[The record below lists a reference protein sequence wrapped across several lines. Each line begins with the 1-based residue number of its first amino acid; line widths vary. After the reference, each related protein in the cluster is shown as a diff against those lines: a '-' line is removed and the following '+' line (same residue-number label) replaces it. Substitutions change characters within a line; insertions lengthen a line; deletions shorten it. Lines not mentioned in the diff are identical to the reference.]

1 VNERPPNPKVDAF
14 LEQSGKWREEFT
26 RLRAIIAAC
35 DLAEEL
41 KWGQPCY
48 TCEGANIVL
57 MHGFKDYCAVLF
69 VKGALL
75 KDPAGVLIQQT
86 ETVQAGR
93 QIRFTSV
100 KQIMGMKAVLTAYI
114 EEAIA
119 AEKAGLK
126 IQHKTTADFEVA
138 EEFQAALDANAALKT
153 AFTALTPG
161 RQRAYLLHFSAPKQS
176 KTRAARVEKCAPRI
190 FDGKGLDD

>member
-1 VNERPPNPKVDAF
+1 VSDRPLNPKVDAF
-14 LEQSGKWREEFT
+14 LEQSGEWREAFT
-26 RLRAIIAAC
+26 ELRAIITRC
-35 DLAEEL
+35 DVTEEL

-48 TCEGANIVL
+48 THKNANIVL

-86 ETVQAGR
+86 EKVQAGR
-93 QIRFTSV
+93 QIRFTDARQV
-100 KQIMGMKAVLTAYI
+100 VDMHNVLTAYI

-126 IQHKTTADFEVA
+126 IQHKTTAEFEVA
-138 EEFQAALDANAALKT
+138 EEFQAALDGDAALKT
-153 AFTALTPG
+153 AFAALTPG

-176 KTRAARVEKCAPRI
+176 KTRAARVEKCAPQI
-190 FDGKGLDD
+190 LDGKGLDD